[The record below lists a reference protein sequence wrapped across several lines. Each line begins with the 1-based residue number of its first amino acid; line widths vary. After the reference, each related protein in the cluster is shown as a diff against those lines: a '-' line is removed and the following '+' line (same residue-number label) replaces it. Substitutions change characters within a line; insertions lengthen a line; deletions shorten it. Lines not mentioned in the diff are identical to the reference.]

1 MTVAIV
7 TTQRTWTPESEPWA
21 NYHLSLGF
29 TKIYVFVDDGR
40 ADYLP
45 SSPAVQL
52 IPTSREYWESHTPNE
67 WQHYLADVRRDYGA
81 QDFGSPENLTKRQ
94 VLNANAGLAMAIAN
108 GIDWIL
114 HIDDDEYFWCPDS
127 SADQHFDALTRAG
140 VNNVVYLNHEAVLF
154 GPETP
159 PEKRC
164 RTVFK
169 KNWTALWEH
178 QRNNIHQVLPGKPY
192 FSCYSNGKA
201 AARCLPGIT
210 VPNGAHSMWIND
222 PMLAEAKFCRPGILH
237 RPYKDASQFCN
248 KYLSQGTFSTETLL
262 GKPWNLPEIQAKA
275 QQLVAEQDLDG
286 LRSLYEQAVTVSE
299 AERLVLER
307 DGYLLL
313 PDTLLPFD
321 EEILAAAKP
330 PPPAHR
336 PMTAQK
342 MNVAITSMQRTWT
355 EASEPWVQHHL
366 SLGFTKIY
374 VFVDSGRIDYTPS
387 SSAVEL
393 IPCTKEYWDSL
404 PSHLFGIEEVRRDFG
419 TAEHGTPERSMHRQ
433 IINTTMALQHAA
445 RDGMD
450 WLLHIDDDEYFWSP
464 NKSVGEYFSEIPE
477 NIGTVS
483 FVNHEAVLFSEDTD
497 DVRRQ
502 RSFKKNWAS
511 LTTEQHSQWYTI
523 IPGKPYFSSYCG
535 VKTAARVAPGALPDG
550 VHKFFVDAAFGSLTS
565 TLPCLLH
572 RPYKSVNHFCDK
584 HMSLGTWPTDRVF
597 GGPWNPPEI
606 YVKAEELV
614 RRNDIEGL
622 RSLYSHV
629 VAWNNNDW
637 DRMEAAGFVVTIDEP
652 LPYHPGWQPSLAS
665 K

>member
-222 PMLAEAKFCRPGILH
+222 PIQGRQPVLQQVPVAGYVLHRDPVGKTLEPARDPGQGPAAGRRARPG
-237 RPYKDASQFCN
+237 RTAF
-248 KYLSQGTFSTETLL
+248 
-262 GKPWNLPEIQAKA
+262 A
-275 QQLVAEQDLDG
+275 
-286 LRSLYEQAVTVSE
+286 LRA
-299 AERLVLER
+299 
-307 DGYLLL
+307 G
-313 PDTLLPFD
+313 
-321 EEILAAAKP
+321 
-330 PPPAHR
+330 
-336 PMTAQK
+336 
-342 MNVAITSMQRTWT
+342 
-355 EASEPWVQHHL
+355 
-366 SLGFTKIY
+366 G
-374 VFVDSGRIDYTPS
+374 
-387 SSAVEL
+387 
-393 IPCTKEYWDSL
+393 
-404 PSHLFGIEEVRRDFG
+404 
-419 TAEHGTPERSMHRQ
+419 
-433 IINTTMALQHAA
+433 
-445 RDGMD
+445 
-450 WLLHIDDDEYFWSP
+450 
-464 NKSVGEYFSEIPE
+464 
-477 NIGTVS
+477 
-483 FVNHEAVLFSEDTD
+483 
-497 DVRRQ
+497 
-502 RSFKKNWAS
+502 
-511 LTTEQHSQWYTI
+511 
-523 IPGKPYFSSYCG
+523 
-535 VKTAARVAPGALPDG
+535 DG
-550 VHKFFVDAAFGSLTS
+550 VGGGAACVGARR
-565 TLPCLLH
+565 LPA
-572 RPYKSVNHFCDK
+572 P
-584 HMSLGTWPTDRVF
+584 
-597 GGPWNPPEI
+597 
-606 YVKAEELV
+606 A
-614 RRNDIEGL
+614 
-622 RSLYSHV
+622 
-629 VAWNNNDW
+629 
-637 DRMEAAGFVVTIDEP
+637 
-652 LPYHPGWQPSLAS
+652 
-665 K
+665 